1 MGSRHA
7 SRKLAMQCL
16 YQFLTRTEKDDS
28 FVESF
33 IESSDYDQK
42 TQVWAAALVS
52 GAFEY
57 MNNADELIKTYAIGW
72 KIDRIDYVDLSILRL
87 AFFELND
94 EETPDRIV
102 VNEAIELAKEFSSPD
117 SPKFI
122 NGILGKY
129 LDKKKCLQE

>member
-16 YQFLTRTEKDDS
+16 YQFQTRLEKDNS
-28 FVESF
+28 FVDSF
-33 IESSDYDQK
+33 IEDSSYDQK
-42 TQVWAAALVS
+42 TQVWAADLVK
-52 GAFEY
+52 GAFDY
-57 MNNADELIKTYAIGW
+57 IDKADKFIEKYAIGW
-72 KIDRIDYVDLSILRL
+72 KLERIDFVDLSILRL
-87 AFFELND
+87 AFYEFSSEQ
-94 EETPDRIV
+94 TPNTVV

-129 LDKKKCLQE
+129 IKEECLPE

>member
-16 YQFLTRTEKDDS
+16 YQFQTRLEKDSS
-28 FVESF
+28 FVDVF
-33 IESSDYDQK
+33 IEDSSYDQK
-42 TQVWAAALVS
+42 TQLWASVLVKGAIVYINAADS
-52 GAFEY
+52 
-57 MNNADELIKTYAIGW
+57 LIEKYAIGW
-72 KIDRIDYVDLSILRL
+72 KLDRIDYVDLSILRL
-87 AFFELND
+87 AFYEFSYK
-94 EETPDRIV
+94 ETPDTVI

-129 LDKKKCLQE
+129 IKDKCLPE